1 MKILDRF
8 LNYVSIPTTSNS
20 NSNTSPS
27 TIEQKVLANYLVKEL
42 KELGIN
48 DIIFDDNHCY
58 VYAYIKGN
66 DDCNSIGFVSH
77 LDTSEDAKGNDIKPQ
92 IIKNY
97 DGNDIKLN
105 NDKILS
111 VKNNPDLKK
120 HIGKTL
126 ITTDGTTLLG
136 ADDKAGIA
144 EIVTMIEY
152 IKKNNIDHGDIFICF
167 TPDEE
172 IGLGTN
178 YIDTDIFKPD
188 FAYTIDGSDLGEISY
203 ENFNAASIEI
213 NIKGVNVHAG
223 LAKGIMVNSL
233 LIANELNYWIP
244 NTLPSNTEGY
254 QGYYH
259 LEKIEGNVSSTKME
273 YIIRDFSKDEFEKKK
288 HLIEKIVSYLNKKYN
303 NCIEL
308 KITDTYYNMYNM
320 IYDKRYIIDIATKA
334 MNNLN
339 IKPLIIPTR
348 GGTDGATLSYMGIP
362 CPNIGAGGHNF
373 HSIYE
378 YVCLEDMINTSNL
391 LTEIVKENNKVKR
404 K

>member
-1 MKILDRF
+1 MGILDRF
-8 LNYVSIPTTSNS
+8 LNYVEIPTASNS

-66 DDCNSIGFVSH
+66 DECNSIGFVSH
-77 LDTSEDAKGNDIKPQ
+77 LDTSEDAKGINIKPQ

-97 DGNDIKLN
+97 DGKDIKLN
-105 NDKILS
+105 DDKILS
-111 VKNNPDLKK
+111 VKKNPDLKN

-152 IKKNNIDHGDIFICF
+152 IKKNNINHGDIFICF

-172 IGLGTN
+172 IGLGTK
-178 YIDTDIFKPD
+178 YIDTNIFKPD

-203 ENFNAASIEI
+203 ENFNAASVKI
-213 NIKGVNVHAG
+213 NIKGINVHAG
-223 LAKGIMVNSL
+223 LAKDIMVNSL

-244 NTLPSNTEGY
+244 NAIPSNTEGY

-259 LEKIEGNVSSTKME
+259 LEKIEGNVSFTTMK
-273 YIIRDFSKDEFEKKK
+273 YIIRDFSKDEFLKKK
-288 HLIEKIVSYLNKKYN
+288 HLIEKIVSYLNEKYN

-308 KITDTYYNMYNM
+308 KITDTYYNMYNT
-320 IYDKRYIIDIATKA
+320 IYDKQYIIDIATKA
-334 MNNLN
+334 MNNLD
-339 IKPLIIPTR
+339 IKPIIRPIR

-378 YVCLEDMINTSNL
+378 YVCLEDMIKTSDL
-391 LTEIVKENNKVKR
+391 LTEIVKENNKIKR

>member
-1 MKILDRF
+1 MGILDRF
-8 LNYVSIPTTSNS
+8 LNYVEIPTASNS
-20 NSNTSPS
+20 NNNTSPS
-27 TIEQKVLANYLVKEL
+27 TVEQKVLGTYLVKEL
-42 KELGIN
+42 KDLGIN

-58 VYAYIKGN
+58 VYVYIKGN
-66 DDCNSIGFVSH
+66 DECNSIGFVSH
-77 LDTSEDAKGNDIKPQ
+77 LDTSEDAKGINIKPQ

-97 DGNDIKLN
+97 DGKDIKLN
-105 NDKILS
+105 DDKILS
-111 VKNNPDLKK
+111 VKKNPDLKN

-152 IKKNNIDHGDIFICF
+152 IKKNNINHGDIFICF

-172 IGLGTN
+172 IGLGTK
-178 YIDTDIFKPD
+178 YIDTNIFKPD

-203 ENFNAASIEI
+203 ENFNAASVKI
-213 NIKGVNVHAG
+213 NIKGINVHAG
-223 LAKGIMVNSL
+223 LAKDIMVNSL

-244 NTLPSNTEGY
+244 NAIPSNTEGY

-259 LEKIEGNVSSTKME
+259 LEKIEGNVSSTTME
-273 YIIRDFSKDEFEKKK
+273 YIIRDFSKDEFLKKK
-288 HLIEKIVSYLNKKYN
+288 HLFEKIVSYLNEKYN

-308 KITDTYYNMYNM
+308 KITDTYYNMYNT
-320 IYDKRYIIDIATKA
+320 IYDKQYIIDIATKA
-334 MNNLN
+334 MNNLD

-378 YVCLEDMINTSNL
+378 YVCLEDMIKTSDL
-391 LTEIVKENNKVKR
+391 LIEIVKENNKVKR